1 MQHSLTEKGGDL
13 VVSLQGDVDLDSSP
27 GVRELLLQCVGR
39 GATVFVDLSNV
50 SYIDSSGVA
59 SFVEAFQIA
68 RRNGTAFGLVLS
80 VVGRSAPE
88 EKRSQVL
95 ATSTISV
102 VILIQNAVL

>member
-27 GVRELLLQCVGR
+27 AVRELLLRCVGR

-68 RRNGTAFGLVLS
+68 RRNGTAFALVS
-80 VVGRSAPE
+80 VSPAAR
-88 EKRSQVL
+88 RVL
-95 ATSTISV
+95 ELARLDKVFTIHES
-102 VILIQNAVL
+102 LPGGSDDGA